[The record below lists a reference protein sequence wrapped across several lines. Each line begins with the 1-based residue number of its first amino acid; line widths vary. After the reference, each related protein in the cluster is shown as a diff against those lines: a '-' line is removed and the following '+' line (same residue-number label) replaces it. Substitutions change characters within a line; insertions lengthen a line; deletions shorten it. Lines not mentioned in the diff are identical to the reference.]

1 MVTSGKVKKKTSS
14 VISADI
20 QSDARVEK
28 IIRENMARS
37 KDRLEAKKKKK
48 QREIDEKMKKVCR

>member
-14 VISADI
+14 VSSADI

>member
-14 VISADI
+14 VSSADI

-28 IIRENMARS
+28 IIRENKARS